1 MYVGPPDTRHYFYM
15 LKITNTEARQNFEFT
30 LTQSNVDLWKEYY
43 NKKFKVTGWRMKHKQ
58 TN

>member
-30 LTQSNVDLWKEYY
+30 LTQSNVDL
-43 NKKFKVTGWRMKHKQ
+43 
-58 TN
+58 